1 MKLYYDLHIHSAL
14 SPCGDEDMTPNNI
27 VNMAR
32 LKGLDVIAVT
42 DHNTCKNAEAVMKCA
57 EGSGV
62 LVLPGMEVESMEEVH
77 LVALFPSIDVAMKF
91 DELVSNHLPDI
102 KNKPDIFGEQILYD
116 EEDNVKGYVENL
128 LITAT
133 DMPVEDIVKEV
144 RNLGGVVFPSHID
157 KDSYSILSNLGFIP
171 ENIEFTAVEI
181 KDTGKTEKIVE
192 THKLENHIILHNSD
206 AHFLWDISE
215 REHYLISDEKNVNFV
230 IKKLQKR

>member
-32 LKGLDVIAVT
+32 LKELDVIAVT

-57 EGSGV
+57 EDSGIV
-62 LVLPGMEVESMEEVH
+62 VIPGMEVESMEEVH
-77 LVALFPSIDVAMKF
+77 LVALFPSLDMAMKF
-91 DELVSNHLPDI
+91 DELVSMHLPPI

-116 EEDNVKGYVENL
+116 ENDNRVGLVENL

-133 DMPVEDIVKEV
+133 DMPVEEIVKEV
-144 RNLGGVVFPSHID
+144 RKLNGVIFPSHID

-181 KDTGKTEKIVE
+181 KNVDKTEKIVE

-206 AHFLWDISE
+206 AHFLWDMSE
-215 REHYLISDEKNVNFV
+215 REHYLSVDVKNVDSV

>member
-62 LVLPGMEVESMEEVH
+62 LVLPGMEIESMEEVH

-215 REHYLISDEKNVNFV
+215 REHYLISGEKNVNYV

>member
-57 EGSGV
+57 ESSGV

-77 LVALFPSIDVAMKF
+77 LVALFSNLENAMKF
-91 DELVSNHLPDI
+91 DKLVLDHLPAI
-102 KNKPDIFGEQILYD
+102 KNKAGIFGEQILYD
-116 EEDNVKGYVENL
+116 ENDNVKGYIENL

-133 DMPVEDIVKEV
+133 DMSVEDIVKEV
-144 RNLGGVVFPSHID
+144 RKLDGIVFPSHID

-181 KDTGKTEKIVE
+181 KDVDKTEKIVE
-192 THKLENHIILHNSD
+192 THKLYNHIILHNSD

-215 REHYLISDEKNVNFV
+215 RENYLTVDAKNVNSV
-230 IKKLQKR
+230 IKTLQKQ

>member
-62 LVLPGMEVESMEEVH
+62 LVLPGMEIESMEEVH